1 MPMESTERRR
11 QPRTNLSQVVF
22 IRPADSRS
30 HPDVC
35 TLVNASKY
43 GVYLVT
49 LAGYCAPGVEVY
61 LTSDFKPGSPMT
73 HAMAGVVVRVEE
85 LKDNKWGVAI
95 RIVSPS
101 SWNVQ

>member
-1 MPMESTERRR
+1 MPIESTERRR
-11 QPRTNLSQVVF
+11 QVRTNLSQVVF

-30 HPDVC
+30 HPDYC

-49 LAGYCAPGVEVY
+49 LAGYSAPSVKVY
-61 LTSDFKPGSPMT
+61 LTSDFQPGSPLT
-73 HAMAGVVVRVEE
+73 HAMVGVVVRVEN
-85 LKDNKWGVAI
+85 LVDNKWSVAI

-101 SWNVQ
+101 SWTVQ